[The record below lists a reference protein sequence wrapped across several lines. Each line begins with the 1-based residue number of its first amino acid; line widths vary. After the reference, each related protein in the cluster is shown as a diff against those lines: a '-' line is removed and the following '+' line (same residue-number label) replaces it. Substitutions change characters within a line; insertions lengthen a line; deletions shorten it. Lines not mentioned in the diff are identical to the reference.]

1 MSKKPW
7 VKNYDEGVP
16 EHIEYPDIPCHSLLE
31 KSAERFSDKTI
42 TIFKGAEITYKEMND
57 ISDRLAAGLHSIGI
71 KKGDRVGLFMP
82 NTPQFVMAYYA
93 LMKIGAIV
101 VATNPLYTEREII
114 HQVNDA
120 GVEVM
125 ILMTNNYEKIKAI
138 QAQTKIQQ
146 IIATNI
152 KETLPPLLRV
162 LFTLMR
168 EKKGGFRVKLR
179 DNDIWMQDLIDQ
191 FNPEDRPKVDV
202 SALDTALFQYSG
214 GTTGISKGVIA
225 PHKAVVANTYQMV
238 SWATRNVEG
247 EEVMCLAIPLYHV
260 YGMVA
265 GLNYGVLIGASMVMV
280 PDPRDMPDVLDNL
293 TKHNVTIYPGV
304 PAMYNAINVN
314 PDVIAGKHDLS
325 SLKICIS
332 GSAPLLRE
340 TREHFEELT
349 GGKLVE
355 GYGLSEA
362 PTASH
367 CNPFY
372 GENRAGSISL
382 PLPDVDCKIVDV
394 DDGTKESLPGEVGE
408 IIIKAPQ
415 VMDGYHNMP
424 TETENALRNGWLHTG
439 DIAYMDEDGYF
450 YIVDRKKEMI
460 KPGGFQVWPREVEE
474 VLQAYPS
481 VLEVCAGGIP
491 DPISGEAVK
500 AWIVLK
506 PGETA
511 TAEEIIEWAKKD
523 LAKYKVPKEI
533 EFRNELPKTTV
544 GKILRR
550 ELIKQHKEKS

>member
-1 MSKKPW
+1 
-7 VKNYDEGVP
+7 
-16 EHIEYPDIPCHSLLE
+16 
-31 KSAERFSDKTI
+31 
-42 TIFKGAEITYKEMND
+42 
-57 ISDRLAAGLHSIGI
+57 
-71 KKGDRVGLFMP
+71 
-82 NTPQFVMAYYA
+82 MAYYA

-372 GENRAGSISL
+372 GENRAGSIGL

-394 DDGTKESLPGEVGE
+394 DDGTKELLPGEVGE